1 MHRRNPLVS
10 WFMASTLCV
19 LTVVGAAGISRQTP
33 EGPRPTLTVSLPP
46 DQEVGI
52 IVQDVT
58 PPIASA
64 FSLKEDH
71 GAVVTALDIGT
82 LQAGDVI
89 LSVNGQNVSSRRSLE
104 MALAGISPSDALIF
118 QVSRNGGTREIV
130 IQRPGSTAAPSEEQT
145 IPAAIAPG
153 FRGVQIDGLGV
164 GLSQYNGITVT
175 KVDRGTPAEAA
186 GLALGDII
194 VDVNQL
200 PVASVDQFFGYL
212 EKLSGQRLNLG
223 VMRQGIY
230 IVVVVPSFY

>member
-1 MHRRNPLVS
+1 
-10 WFMASTLCV
+10 MASTLCV

-33 EGPRPTLTVSLPP
+33 EGRPRPTLTVSLPP

-104 MALAGISPSDALIF
+104 MALAGISPSDALLF
-118 QVSRNGGTREIV
+118 QVSRNGETREIV
-130 IQRPGSTAAPSEEQT
+130 IQRPGSPATSEAQS

-164 GLSQYNGITVT
+164 GLSQYNGINVI
-175 KVDRGTPAEAA
+175 KVDKGTPAEAA

-200 PVASVDQFFGYL
+200 PVSSVEEFFGYI

-230 IVVVVPSFY
+230 IVVIVPSFY

>member
-1 MHRRNPLVS
+1 M

-19 LTVVGAAGISRQTP
+19 LTVVGAAGLSRQNP

-82 LQAGDVI
+82 LQVGDVI

-104 MALAGISPSDALIF
+104 MTLAGLSPADSLIF

-130 IQRPGSTAAPSEEQT
+130 IQRPGSTAAPSEQT

-164 GLSQYNGITVT
+164 GLSQYNGINVI
-175 KVDRGTPAEAA
+175 KVDKGTPAEAA

-212 EKLSGQRLNLG
+212 DKLSGQRLNLG